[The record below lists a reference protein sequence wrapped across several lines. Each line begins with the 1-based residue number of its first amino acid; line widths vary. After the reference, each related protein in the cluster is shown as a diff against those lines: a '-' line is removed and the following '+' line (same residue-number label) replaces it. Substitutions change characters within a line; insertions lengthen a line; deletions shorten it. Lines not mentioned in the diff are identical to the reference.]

1 MASSDARTST
11 LRFCTVLV
19 PHDFTR
25 ESDAALGYAAELA
38 DRREGVIHLLHV
50 VPPSATAGPLDATF
64 PNALLRRIREEQHA
78 VEARLA
84 EASAQLSIPVE
95 RHVAVG
101 APAPVICDFARQL
114 GADLIVM
121 GARTQ
126 HGVTS
131 LMHGSIAAR
140 TVRRAPCPV
149 FAVRREPARSSG

>member
-1 MASSDARTST
+1 VASANAITSV
-11 LRFCTVLV
+11 LRFRTVLV

-50 VPPSATAGPLDATF
+50 VPPSAATGPFDGF
-64 PNALLRRIREEQHA
+64 PNALLRRIREEQSA

-95 RHVAVG
+95 RHVAAG
-101 APAPVICDFARQL
+101 APASVICDFARRL
-114 GADLIVM
+114 AADLIVM
-121 GARTQ
+121 GARSPR
-126 HGVTS
+126 GVTS
-131 LMHGSIAAR
+131 LMHGSVAAR

-149 FAVRREPARSSG
+149 FAVRRQSARAPG